1 MSPSTDSCSAERE
14 DRRENAIR
22 EYIGWQQA
30 DPETLTQR
38 DRNRIAYIR
47 RLINHYEDRAPPS
60 PSAQHAR
67 PAPGEQ
73 LGPWLLHRR
82 DQEER
87 QKQEENRRRDRNRA
101 IEADMLQMKAEL
113 KADIELLK
121 ARTAA
126 AEARPVQHGGSSS
139 SGGPPPVLP
148 AKAPPLLPPK
158 APPPL
163 MPPKA
168 PPGQP
173 PWQPLVP
180 PPAWPAPG
188 AAHRAPPHEAAPRAP
203 LPPQLVLPQHIINM
217 MLRANREVP
226 VHGAWIG
233 RSRFARFVLA
243 NADYH
248 HWPATFQ
255 EGKRCERVI
264 AYHGTTE
271 SGLEGI
277 LRCGMALP
285 GPASRGWGDII
296 SCVGFRVEHAEDA
309 VAAAVAILN
318 GFIPRYRKHQV
329 CCIVEFLVIAE
340 VRTYYSSK
348 EYHQSMAMNGRPD
361 LCVCRFPRDHLGTK
375 VMSIP
380 SRLAVPSALI
390 LDTAFV

>member
-1 MSPSTDSCSAERE
+1 MGWSQIPEHLLSRHQLKRMRRLARIVGAAHRAPEEEEEEDGRQQKSPTRLGALLIEQQRLR
-14 DRRENAIR
+14 DRRNEAINQDISMIKKEIAELVSQR
-22 EYIGWQQA
+22 RQERQEQHDRQQQQEL
-30 DPETLTQR
+30 PPK
-38 DRNRIAYIR
+38 
-47 RLINHYEDRAPPS
+47 APPS
-60 PSAQHAR
+60 S
-67 PAPGEQ
+67 
-73 LGPWLLHRR
+73 
-82 DQEER
+82 R
-87 QKQEENRRRDRNRA
+87 Q
-101 IEADMLQMKAEL
+101 
-113 KADIELLK
+113 
-121 ARTAA
+121 
-126 AEARPVQHGGSSS
+126 PVQIGGSAG
-139 SGGPPPVLP
+139 SGGGPPVLP
-148 AKAPPLLPPK
+148 AKAPPLRPPK

-163 MPPKA
+163 MPPQA

-188 AAHRAPPHEAAPRAP
+188 GQPRAPPHEAAPRAP
-203 LPPQLVLPQHIINM
+203 LPPQLVLPQHIVNIM
-217 MLRANREVP
+217 MRANRVIP
-226 VHGAWIG
+226 VHGTWIG
-233 RSRFARFVLA
+233 RSRFARFVLG
-243 NADYH
+243 NGVYR

-277 LRCGMALP
+277 LRCDMALP

-296 SCVGFRVEHAEDA
+296 SCVGFRVEHAEDT
-309 VAAAVAILN
+309 VAAAVAILD

-340 VRTYYSSK
+340 VRTFYSSR
-348 EYHQSMAMNGRPD
+348 EYHQSMAMDGRPD

-380 SRLAVPSALI
+380 AGLTVPSALI